1 MIAMSEPNVV
11 TTISPTN
18 SPFNTTSV
26 LVNVSAAAC
35 SC

>member
-1 MIAMSEPNVV
+1 MIVMSEPNVV
-11 TTISPTN
+11 TTISPTKI
-18 SPFNTTSV
+18 PFSTTSA